1 MTTPPRT
8 ASQFALFMR
17 TFISEN
23 DIGSPTAPT
32 EGFARTGIQNGPE
45 RLYMMYDFQNKRF
58 WFVFTT
64 PGMLRRLY
72 TTTKNPFAVI
82 EHLYDDA
89 GFGTGVD
96 LDDMSRLPA
105 VEMDDDWD
113 DIPIKL
119 KEMIEMGY

>member
-1 MTTPPRT
+1 
-8 ASQFALFMR
+8 
-17 TFISEN
+17 
-23 DIGSPTAPT
+23 
-32 EGFARTGIQNGPE
+32 
-45 RLYMMYDFQNKRF
+45 MMYDFLNKRF

-113 DIPIKL
+113 DIPDKL